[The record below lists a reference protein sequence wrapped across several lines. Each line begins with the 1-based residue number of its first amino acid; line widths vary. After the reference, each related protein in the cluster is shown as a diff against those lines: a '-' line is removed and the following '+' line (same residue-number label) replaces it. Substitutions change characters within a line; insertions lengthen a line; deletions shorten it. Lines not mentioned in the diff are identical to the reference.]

1 MVPGG
6 QEPEVQGGLVTDTFC
21 DLPPVRAGH
30 LLLLPGDTIT
40 ELEKVTAPSKGKD
53 SPIGY

>member
-1 MVPGG
+1 M
-6 QEPEVQGGLVTDTFC
+6 QGGLVTDTFC